1 MLANTPPINRLVSG
15 LTPRNTSKFL
25 IHQTYNTDDSE
36 RTADNGYKF
45 KMPEV
50 WSSARSSNKSI
61 AIRKIEWV
69 PKVEYLDFELVIE
82 KESDKSRNIVRILLI
97 IPERTSTTDILT
109 EIKKEF
115 DRCKIYK
122 SDTSNLSLYISY
134 HDSFN
139 VEFSVYPNDNEN
151 EKYKIKICE
160 PGYENKPSA
169 SFNRVFNQPKD
180 KFLDFD
186 YDLCYG
192 NVWNRCSPLHFHA
205 SFIPFDN
212 YQCLG
217 ELGDTWQNPIV
228 YQDPNGSPLFNVWAT
243 TDMKQ
248 RIPILYETFV
258 FRISFIIDVEK
269 HYE

>member
-1 MLANTPPINRLVSG
+1 
-15 LTPRNTSKFL
+15 
-25 IHQTYNTDDSE
+25 
-36 RTADNGYKF
+36 
-45 KMPEV
+45 MPEV

-69 PKVEYLDFELVIE
+69 PKVESLRFKIILENQD
-82 KESDKSRNIVRILLI
+82 DKSRSEVRINLV
-97 IPERTSTTDILT
+97 IPERTSITDILDKVI
-109 EIKKEF
+109 EEF
-115 DRCKIYK
+115 DKNK
-122 SDTSNLSLYISY
+122 TSGIPGLKLY
-134 HDSFN
+134 
-139 VEFSVYPNDNEN
+139 VEYRETIVTFYIDHEDDNP
-151 EKYKIKICE
+151 YTIKICSLSE
-160 PGYENKPSA
+160 DDKPSA
-169 SFNRVFNQPKD
+169 SFNRVFNQPID

-186 YDLCYG
+186 TELHYE